1 MTPQDWYKI
10 NESEAIISPALLV
23 YPDRILHNIRTMIEM
38 AGGAN
43 RLRPHIKTHKTAE
56 IIEMQLGQ
64 GIRKFKCATIAE
76 AELLVRCGVHDI
88 LLAMQPV
95 GADMVRFFNLMD
107 AYPDAAFSTLV
118 DNETTLRTLSE
129 LASSREAIV
138 SLWMD
143 INSGMDRTGIV
154 PDEKAVA
161 LYLKMD
167 ADARVKTMGLHVYD
181 GHLRHSDAEERRKAC
196 DSAFGKIESLR
207 SQLEASGA
215 KVPGIVAGGS
225 PTFPFHA
232 RREGVEASPGT
243 TLLWDAG
250 YGGLFPEME
259 FLPAAVL
266 LTRVIS
272 KPLENIICLD
282 LGHKHLASEMPF
294 PRVQFLN
301 LENVHQR
308 SQSEEH
314 FVLEHI
320 DERLKGDTQASKV
333 AVVNWPVIG
342 DEIYAV
348 PMHICPTVA
357 KYDSL
362 LVVSE
367 GKVID
372 AWRVA
377 ARDRRITV

>member
-1 MTPQDWYKI
+1 
-10 NESEAIISPALLV
+10 
-23 YPDRILHNIRTMIEM
+23 MIEM
-38 AGGAN
+38 AGGAEK
-43 RLRPHIKTHKTAE
+43 LRPHIKTHKTAE
-56 IIEMQLGQ
+56 IVEMQLNQ

-76 AELLVRCGVHDI
+76 AELLARCGAADI

-95 GADMVRFFNLMD
+95 GADMTRFFDLMD
-107 AYPDAAFSTLV
+107 AYPNAAFSALV
-118 DNETTLRTLSE
+118 DNKVTLKALSD
-129 LASSREAIV
+129 LASTREAVV

-143 INSGMDRTGIV
+143 INSGMNRTGIV

-161 LYLKMD
+161 LYMSLD
-167 ADARVKTMGLHVYD
+167 ADSHVKVLGLHAYD
-181 GHLRHSDAEERRKAC
+181 GHLRHTDVVERRKDC
-196 DSAFGKIESLR
+196 DRAFEKIESLK
-207 SQLEASGA
+207 SQLEARGVE
-215 KVPGIVAGGS
+215 VPGIVAGGS

-250 YGGLFPEME
+250 YGGLFREME

-266 LTRVIS
+266 LTRVLS
-272 KPLENIICLD
+272 KPAENIICLD
-282 LGHKHLASEMPF
+282 LGHKHLASEMSF

-301 LENVHQR
+301 LEDVHQK

-320 DERLKGDTQASKV
+320 AAKGESDTHASEL
-333 AVVNWPVIG
+333 AAADGPDIG

-348 PMHICPTVA
+348 PTHICPTVA
-357 KYDSL
+357 KYDRL

-372 AWRVA
+372 SWSVA